1 MITLNQAVVVEGKY
15 DKIKISSF
23 IKATIITT
31 DGFGIFKNRSKREYI
46 KKLAKINGLI
56 ILTDSDRA
64 GQKIR
69 SHIKSFVGEGR
80 IYNAYVP
87 QILGKEIRKSAP
99 SKEGIEPT
107 KEGTLGVEG
116 LKKEVIIQALKK
128 AGVFQT
134 KKNPPQITH
143 IDLMEAGLLGAK
155 NSNLKRKKFLAQ
167 LNLPNFLS
175 TKQLLDFLNI
185 SFSKEEFQNQITI
198 LDKRSD

>member
-31 DGFGIFKNRSKREYI
+31 NGFGIFKNRSKREYI

-87 QILGKEIRKSAP
+87 QILGKERRKTEP
-99 SKEGIEPT
+99 S

-116 LKKEVIIQALKK
+116 LEKEVIIQALKK

-134 KKNPPQITH
+134 QKNPTQITH

>member
-87 QILGKEIRKSAP
+87 QILGKERRK
-99 SKEGIEPT
+99 IEPS

-143 IDLMEAGLLGAK
+143 IDLMEAGLSGAK